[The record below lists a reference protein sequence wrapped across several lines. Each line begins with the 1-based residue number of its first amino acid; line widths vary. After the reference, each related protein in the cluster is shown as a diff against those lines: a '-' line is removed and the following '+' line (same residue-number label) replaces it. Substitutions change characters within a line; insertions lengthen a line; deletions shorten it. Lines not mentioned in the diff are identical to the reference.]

1 MLGGKRA
8 SGTAEIT
15 GLPNVNDVWVAV
27 EPTGK
32 QCLWSRQNKFKVI
45 CCKDAFSVKST
56 CKFSFCPQCAIDV
69 QDKLGQG
76 QGGETG
82 ERANS
87 RSSKRTKP
95 VKGAA
100 GAVAPTGNT
109 KKKGG
114 EVVCGK
120 HTLKDLLTLDHEQ
133 TSKTYLKCNRENV
146 TGAENIAVHCVK
158 CGIRF

>member
-1 MLGGKRA
+1 MSGGKRP
-8 SGTAEIT
+8 SGTA
-15 GLPNVNDVWVAV
+15 GSHCLPGVNDVWVAE

-32 QCLWSRQNKFKVI
+32 QCIWSRKNKFKVI

-69 QDKLGQG
+69 QELLGQE

-82 ERANS
+82 ERTNS
-87 RSSKRTKP
+87 RSRKRTKA
-95 VKGAA
+95 VVGAP

-114 EVVCGK
+114 GGVCGK
-120 HTLKDLLTLDHEQ
+120 HTLKDLLTLDHEE
-133 TSKTYLKCNRENV
+133 TSKSYLKCNREHV
-146 TGAENIAVHCVK
+146 VGAHKIAVHCVK

>member
-1 MLGGKRA
+1 MSGGKRP
-8 SGTAEIT
+8 SGTA
-15 GLPNVNDVWVAV
+15 GSHCLPGVNDVWVAV

-32 QCLWSRQNKFKVI
+32 QCLWSRRQKFKVI

-56 CKFSFCPQCAIDV
+56 CKFSFCERCAIEVRD
-69 QDKLGQG
+69 QLGGG
-76 QGGETG
+76 QGGVTG

-87 RSSKRTKP
+87 RSSKRTKA
-95 VKGAA
+95 VKGWA

-109 KKKGG
+109 KNKGG

-133 TSKTYLKCNRENV
+133 TSKTYLKCNRENT